1 MGSPFKGGNGSFM
14 FNADKPHFFKIILQ
28 ETIADGKLVS
38 VPFFPL
44 DFSRKSIA
52 KGEKERNFR
61 HLTCKCCN
69 LCHASRSI

>member
-1 MGSPFKGGNGSFM
+1 MGSPFKRGNGSFM
-14 FNADKPHFFKIILQ
+14 FNADKPRFFKIILQ

-38 VPFFPL
+38 VPFFPF
-44 DFSRKSIA
+44 DFSRKSKA

-69 LCHASRSI
+69 LSHACRPI